1 MMRRIK
7 YIYELSEWPNFTWN
21 SNQLI
26 DQLAAV
32 RFKQARLITEM
43 GELGFQEKKEA
54 TLTILTTEV
63 VKTSEIEGENLD
75 RNQVR
80 SSIAKH
86 LGMETAAITKDSH
99 VDGVVEMLLDA
110 TQKYSD
116 PLTPD
121 RLFGWHSLL
130 FPTGRSGMK
139 KIKVGQWRD
148 DAEDRMKV
156 VSGPVG
162 KEIVH
167 YIAPEAIKLE
177 KEIDVFLRWFNNSGG
192 TDDVLKAAIAHLWF
206 VTIHPFEDGNGRIAR
221 AIADM
226 AMARSENSSYRF
238 YSISEQIRKERTDY
252 YDILGKT
259 QKSNLDIT
267 RWITWFLDCLDHA
280 IDQSDVILA
289 RVLRK
294 DAFWKN
300 HRDSKINERQNLM
313 LNKLLDGFEGKL
325 TSSKWARIT
334 KVSQDTAIRDIN
346 LLVERGILKKED
358 SGGRSTSYILIEPR
372 EDFD

>member
-1 MMRRIK
+1 MRRIK

-21 SNQLI
+21 SDQLI

-32 RFKQARLITEM
+32 RFKQAKLITEM
-43 GELGFQEKKEA
+43 GELGFQEKREA

-80 SSIAKH
+80 SSIARH
-86 LGMETAAITKDSH
+86 LGMETAATTKDSH
-99 VDGVVEMLLDA
+99 VDGVVEMLLNA

-156 VSGPVG
+156 VSGPIG

-167 YIAPEAIKLE
+167 YIAPEAKKLDRE
-177 KEIDVFLRWFNNSGG
+177 MDAFLKWFNNTDG

-280 IDQSDVILA
+280 IDQSEVILA

-346 LLVERGILKKED
+346 LLVEQGILKKED